1 MRYSPTVAYRY
12 AKALFLGAGP
22 QSDELVRTLSVA
34 AKLVE
39 NPTVREVILDP
50 TLSRKK
56 ASQIMSKLLPEAPK
70 IIVRFIEILA
80 EKRRLAYLPYILE
93 SYRALIAEAKREIE
107 VDVET
112 AIELSSV
119 EYRILRKFIFNKTGM
134 EPSFKIRTNP
144 RLIAGMILRFGD
156 RVVDMSISGRLKRIK
171 QGIGS

>member
-56 ASQIMSKLLPEAPK
+56 ASQIMSKLLP
-70 IIVRFIEILA
+70 
-80 EKRRLAYLPYILE
+80 
-93 SYRALIAEAKREIE
+93 
-107 VDVET
+107 
-112 AIELSSV
+112 
-119 EYRILRKFIFNKTGM
+119 
-134 EPSFKIRTNP
+134 
-144 RLIAGMILRFGD
+144 
-156 RVVDMSISGRLKRIK
+156 
-171 QGIGS
+171 